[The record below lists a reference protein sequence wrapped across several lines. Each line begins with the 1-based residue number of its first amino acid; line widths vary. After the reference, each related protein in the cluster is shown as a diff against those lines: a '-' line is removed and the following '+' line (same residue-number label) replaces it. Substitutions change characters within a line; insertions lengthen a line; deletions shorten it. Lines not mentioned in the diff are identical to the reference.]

1 MAKNKTFKAKK
12 YFQSRVVLDASI
24 LLKVFFKEEGSK
36 EIEKLFKM
44 AKKKQLTIITPSLIK
59 FEVLNSLAKNIKD
72 LTKVTERVKKFQRL
86 DLMIMEPENKSTME
100 ALKEAT
106 LKKNVTYYD
115 ASYHALAKDFDA
127 TFITADKKYFDS
139 VENKENIE
147 LFA

>member
-72 LTKVTERVKKFQRL
+72 LTEVTERVKKFQRL

-147 LFA
+147 N

>member
-1 MAKNKTFKAKK
+1 
-12 YFQSRVVLDASI
+12 
-24 LLKVFFKEEGSK
+24 
-36 EIEKLFKM
+36 M